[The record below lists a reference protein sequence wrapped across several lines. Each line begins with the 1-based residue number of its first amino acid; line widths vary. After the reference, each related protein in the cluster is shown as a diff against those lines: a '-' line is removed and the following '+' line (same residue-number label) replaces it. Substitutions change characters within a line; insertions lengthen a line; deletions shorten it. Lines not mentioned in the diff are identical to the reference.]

1 MTSPPAI
8 VITGA
13 SRGIGAALA
22 LRCAG
27 AGYRV
32 AVNYLERDKEASQIV
47 STIQKMGAEALAIK
61 ADVRD
66 QASVRR
72 LFNTVKLK
80 FGHCDYL
87 VNNAHTAFEP
97 KSIEKMQWQDFDRQ
111 VEGSLKTVFLCCK
124 TVLPFLQNG
133 GAILNMSSVTVRTP
147 TLGFSS
153 RSAAKGAVE
162 ALTRNLAFELAHR
175 RIRVNALS
183 IGWTAT
189 DQVKA
194 LPADLVQLNVEKAAM
209 RRLATPEEVA
219 NTAFHYV
226 SPEFSFITGCIIPV
240 DGGCFV

>member
-1 MTSPPAI
+1 MIPSPAI

-22 LRCAG
+22 LRCG
-27 AGYRV
+27 KAGYRV
-32 AVNYLERDKEASQIV
+32 VVNYLERDREATQVVSQIRE
-47 STIQKMGAEALAIK
+47 MGAEAFSIK

-66 QASVRR
+66 VECVQH
-72 LFNTVKLK
+72 LFATVDRE
-80 FGHCDYL
+80 FGGCDYL
-87 VNNAHTAFEP
+87 VNNAHTSFEP
-97 KSIEKMQWQDFDRQ
+97 KPIEKMQWLDFERQ
-111 VEGSLKTVFLCCK
+111 IQGSLKSVFLCCQ
-124 TVLPFLQNG
+124 TALPLLRPG

-147 TLGFSS
+147 TFGFSS

-162 ALTRNLAFELAHR
+162 ALTKNLAFELAAR
-175 RIRVNALS
+175 QIRVNALS

-194 LPADLVQLNVEKAAM
+194 MPPEFVQPNVERAAM
-209 RRLATPEEVA
+209 RRLATPEEIA

-226 SPEFSFITGCIIPV
+226 SSEFSFITGCVIPV

>member
-1 MTSPPAI
+1 

-22 LRCAG
+22 LRCAK

-32 AVNYLERDKEASQIV
+32 VVNYLERDREAAQVVSQIQEIGGEV
-47 STIQKMGAEALAIK
+47 IAVQ

-66 QASVRR
+66 PKCVQH
-72 LFNTVKLK
+72 LFAAVAQE
-80 FGHCDYL
+80 FGSCDYL
-87 VNNAHTAFEP
+87 VNNAHTPFVP
-97 KSIEKMQWQDFDRQ
+97 KPFALLQWEDVQQQID
-111 VEGSLKTVFLCCK
+111 GSLKSVFLCCHAAIP
-124 TVLPFLQNG
+124 LLRPG

-147 TLGFSS
+147 ILGFSH

-162 ALTRNLAFELAHR
+162 ALTKSFAFELAER

-194 LPADLVQLNVEKAAM
+194 LSPDIVLPNLDRAAM
-209 RRLATPEEVA
+209 RRLAMPDEIA

-226 SPEFSFITGCIIPV
+226 SPEFSFVTGCVFPV